1 MAAARLPCQGKS
13 MVQRDEEKQ
22 RRLAEALRENLR
34 KRKAQA
40 RAQPPAEETAAGEP
54 PPEP

>member
-13 MVQRDEEKQ
+13 MGSRDDDKQ

-34 KRKAQA
+34 KRKQQA
-40 RAQPPAEETAAGEP
+40 RGEAPAEEKAAGEP